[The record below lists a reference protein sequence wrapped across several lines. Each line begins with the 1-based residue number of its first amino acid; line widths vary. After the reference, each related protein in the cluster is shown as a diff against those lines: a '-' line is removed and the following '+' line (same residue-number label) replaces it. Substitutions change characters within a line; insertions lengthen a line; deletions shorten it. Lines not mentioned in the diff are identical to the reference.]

1 MGTIQDWGT
10 FALRFAELL
19 VHKAAGGGRSDT
31 AAWEKTSA
39 NGKTDGEEG
48 EEKGKKIK
56 GEKTRGLSASQRLL
70 HTLQWKSTT
79 ILLKIHFFFKERDPS

>member
-48 EEKGKKIK
+48 EEREKK
-56 GEKTRGLSASQRLL
+56 
-70 HTLQWKSTT
+70 
-79 ILLKIHFFFKERDPS
+79 